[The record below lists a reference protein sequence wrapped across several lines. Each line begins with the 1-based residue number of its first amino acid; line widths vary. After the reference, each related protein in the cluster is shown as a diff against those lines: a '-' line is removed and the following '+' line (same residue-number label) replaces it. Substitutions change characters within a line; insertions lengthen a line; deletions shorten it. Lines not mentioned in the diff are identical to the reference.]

1 MHIIKTTI
9 FTAFSFLFFSKNMNS
24 QSVNYKVSEDAPYY
38 HNLEVSLMPFYT
50 DFAPKN
56 NLSLGYG
63 VNASLIYK
71 KLATMHLYLERPYTA
86 GTDWGYHF
94 ATVGIFSSPTVNII
108 KKFLHLELGG
118 TYHLSERTKTKNR
131 KVVLSSHS
139 GYKTTTTTYIMVPA
153 TVRKIIGVRGGIYN
167 YHTAITARDNGDI
180 DGDLGIDAKGVISTD
195 GTRFGGA
202 ARLNPSPMPADPFF
216 NTESATNMKVLG
228 VYGGISSSSYH
239 HLMIDTDGYGKKG
252 GSRYL
257 NFYADAMIAPVRI
270 DDFVGI
276 DGKKYDVS
284 GKGAQGF
291 KTRPFGAR
299 LGYEYWMA
307 NKKVGYYAK
316 TEIGFK
322 PGLANSK
329 FYVSL
334 GFGISI
340 VGKIQKLAVES

>member
-1 MHIIKTTI
+1 MKILKTTI
-9 FTAFSFLFFSKNMNS
+9 VTAFFFSLSIGTINS
-24 QSVNYKVSEDAPYY
+24 QSVNYKILEDNPYD
-38 HNLEVSLMPFYT
+38 HNLDVAFMPFYV
-50 DFAPKN
+50 DMASKSN

-63 VNASLIYK
+63 LNATQVYK
-71 KLATMHLYLERPYTA
+71 KLATFRLYALKPYAPTF
-86 GTDWGYHF
+86 DWGYHF
-94 ATVGIFSSPTVNII
+94 GTVGIFDSPTINKL

-118 TYHLSERTKTKNR
+118 TYHLSERTVNKNR

-139 GYKTTTTTYIMVPA
+139 GYKTTTTTYITVPA
-153 TVRKIIGVRGGIYN
+153 TVRKIFGVRGGIYN
-167 YHTAITARDNGDI
+167 YHTAITARQNGDI

-202 ARLNPSPMPADPFF
+202 ALLNDGGSTTDPFY

-228 VYGGISSSSYH
+228 AYGGISSTSYYKIF
-239 HLMIDTDGYGKKG
+239 IDTDGYGKKG
-252 GSRYL
+252 GFKSM
-257 NFYADAMIAPVRI
+257 NFFADAMFAPVRI
-270 DDFVGI
+270 DDFVGT

-299 LGYEYWMA
+299 LGLEYSMGK
-307 NKKVGYYAK
+307 NKIGYYARM
-316 TEIGFK
+316 EAGFK

-334 GFGISI
+334 GFGICFLS
-340 VGKIQKLAVES
+340 KIQKLASE